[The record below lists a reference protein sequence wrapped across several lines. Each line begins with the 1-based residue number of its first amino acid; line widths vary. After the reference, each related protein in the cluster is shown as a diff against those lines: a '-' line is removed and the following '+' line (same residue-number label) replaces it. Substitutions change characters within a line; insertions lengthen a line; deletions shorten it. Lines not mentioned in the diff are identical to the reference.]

1 MSAREQPYN
10 TQEALQRIW
19 NGQSFDSDENKDE
32 SHELASEDESSKSE
46 DASSF
51 KRGNVA
57 HDSAK
62 SNNDEA
68 SDDGDGRN
76 QVNQQQQY
84 FTPCKANTCKAPT
97 SSPCLAN
104 GT

>member
-1 MSAREQPYN
+1 M
-10 TQEALQRIW
+10 
-19 NGQSFDSDENKDE
+19 GKVFDSNENKDE

-51 KRGNVA
+51 KKGNVP

-62 SNNDEA
+62 SSNDEA

-76 QVNQQQQY
+76 QVNQQQQQY
-84 FTPCKANTCKAPT
+84 FTPCKANTCKAAT
-97 SSPCLAN
+97 SSHCLAN
-104 GT
+104 GTLNSTM